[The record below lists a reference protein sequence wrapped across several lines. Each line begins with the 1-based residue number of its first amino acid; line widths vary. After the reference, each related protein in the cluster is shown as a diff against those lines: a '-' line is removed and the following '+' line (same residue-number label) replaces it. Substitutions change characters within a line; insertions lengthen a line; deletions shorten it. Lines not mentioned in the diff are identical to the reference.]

1 MESKEQKGF
10 FMSNDFQICLS
21 ETARDIEHLLKRL
34 IQEKTGD
41 QDRLARAMRHAS
53 LGGGKR
59 LRPFLLVSSAALF
72 GVDKTRALRAAAAL
86 ECLHCYS
93 LVHDDLPAMDD
104 DDLRRGR
111 PTVHIA
117 FDEATAILAG
127 DGLLTLGFEIL
138 SDAQTHENANIRCR
152 LIAAMARASGAKGM
166 IAGQMLDIE
175 AEKKFL
181 GAEKIIEMQKL
192 KTGALIEYACE
203 AGAILGEASPRAQ
216 EALRAYASDLGLA
229 FQITDDLLDHQGA
242 DLDVGKRTGKDEDR
256 GKATFV
262 SLMGASGAHDEAC
275 RRIRTALEHLA
286 RFDERADPLRD
297 VARFVLARKS

>member
-1 MESKEQKGF
+1 MPK
-10 FMSNDFQICLS
+10 DFQSRLS
-21 ETARDIEHLLKRL
+21 QTVQDIEQVLEA
-34 IQEKTGD
+34 IIAQGTGD
-41 QDRLARAMRHAS
+41 QTRLAAAMRHAA

-72 GVDKTRALRAAAAL
+72 GVDRNCALRTAAAL
-86 ECLHCYS
+86 ECIHCYS

-138 SDAQTHENANIRCR
+138 SDPETHQNADIRCR
-152 LIAAMARASGAKGM
+152 LIGAMARASGAKGM

-175 AEKKFL
+175 AEKKSL
-181 GAEKIIEMQKL
+181 PVENIIRMQKL

-203 AGAILGEASPRAQ
+203 AGAILGEAGPGAQ
-216 EALRAYASDLGLA
+216 RALRAYAGDLGLA
-229 FQITDDLLDHQGA
+229 FQITDDLLDHKGA
-242 DLDVGKRTGKDEDR
+242 DDDVGKRTGKDGHR

-262 SLMGASGAHDEAC
+262 SLMGASGAHDEAQ
-275 RRIRTALEHLA
+275 RRIRSALEHLA
-286 RFDERADPLRD
+286 FFDERAEPLRQ
-297 VARFVLARKS
+297 VAKFVLGRKS

>member
-1 MESKEQKGF
+1 MDN
-10 FMSNDFQICLS
+10 FMNKDFLIHLS
-21 ETARDIEHLLKRL
+21 ETARSTELILEEL
-34 IQEKTGD
+34 IQEKAGH
-41 QDRLARAMRHAS
+41 QDRLASAMRHAS

-59 LRPFLLVSSAALF
+59 LRPFLLLSSATLF
-72 GVDKTRALRAAAAL
+72 GVDKIGALRAAAAL
-86 ECLHCYS
+86 ECIHCYS

-138 SDAQTHENANIRCR
+138 GDPETHENADVRCQ
-152 LIAAMARASGAKGM
+152 LVAAMARASGARGM

-181 GAEKIIEMQKL
+181 SAEEIIEMQKL

-203 AGAILGEASPRAQ
+203 AGAILGQAGVKAQ
-216 EALRAYASDLGLA
+216 AALRAYASDLGLA
-229 FQITDDLLDHQGA
+229 FQITDDLLDHKGA
-242 DLDVGKRTGKDEDR
+242 DHDVGKRTGKDEER

-262 SLMGASGAHDEAC
+262 SLMGPEGAHEEAM
-275 RRIRTALEHLA
+275 RRIRTALEHLSC
-286 RFDERADPLRD
+286 FDERAEPLRE
-297 VARFVLARKS
+297 VAKFVLSRKS